1 MLVARESGLHAVIE
15 SQPLSGRP
23 QHRRRP
29 APSLLGG
36 LALAGALALAASA
49 ATGQAMIPATD
60 SGGTTPPPMTLAAY
74 RALSANQSRNYDRT
88 QDISLR
94 QMRILLD
101 VSERTGA
108 SLGQA
113 LATGEMESA
122 YTWNDHVRPT
132 LKNGSLGS
140 ATGVWQFLP
149 GTFHGIVKKYGAQLL
164 AASAANA
171 AMGRAH
177 LDLGEGPFPD
187 AKVRSLI
194 QETVDGQ
201 RGADDE
207 ELQLLRHN
215 FAVLAFAKHY
225 LSVENGATTAEE
237 DYLFHF
243 LGAGQ
248 GRRVLALAR
257 GPARDTLCVKAAEAP
272 VPTLETSPEL
282 VAVDGRIVTIP
293 TSAALTPAPGMTV
306 VPAVASRRAP
316 DPPPAAAVSAMA
328 SRRALAAPRPA
339 VVSRVST
346 AAPPLVVTQRRLQTT
361 PSIST
366 SDRIITIIRGA
377 VGLEPAPLVVPD
389 IGMMLPVAPVA
400 PLAPPP
406 PPPVSSQWGLPAN
419 SPTVTGNLGMFYRD
433 GKGQSQ
439 PYTWAGFLAN
449 LARRVRAADQPAL
462 VRAKYGLGFALKG
475 GDVAE
480 RSYNPANLPEPV
492 EFRYENA
499 RAVLVPEVMVTGP
512 LGRDEIRQYKER
524 VTTLIS
530 QGEDAPR
537 DTLSPQALAALHHLK
552 LLPPQVQEPS
562 TTHPEVRKALH
573 QFRKKVGK
581 EEPNDPA
588 HADLLTPAE
597 RIALEFYDQRIARYA
612 QLQAGQLASFH
623 SALDLN
629 RIKKLPARQ
638 QRLATPHIAALQTAL
653 AAQGLLTQPTQ
664 KVVWRDQKRKKHVEY
679 KPRPFPGKPDK
690 VTVVALNSFQLRNGL
705 RRTMGILDAVT
716 LNMLGLPA
724 MGPDIFQPVTGPQCP
739 FNGWAESTE
748 MCEAAE
754 DKAAVCGPRCVIRSG

>member
-1 MLVARESGLHAVIE
+1 MIE

-23 QHRRRP
+23 HQGQ
-29 APSLLGG
+29 APSFLGG
-36 LALAGALALAASA
+36 LALAGALALAPSHA
-49 ATGQAMIPATD
+49 ADQAMIPVTY
-60 SGGTTPPPMTLAAY
+60 SGGAPPPLTVAAY
-74 RALSANQSRNYDRT
+74 QALSANQSRNYDRT

-164 AASAANA
+164 AASEANA
-171 AMGRAH
+171 AMGRER
-177 LDLGEGPFPD
+177 LDLSEGPFTD

-194 QETVDGQ
+194 LETMDGQ

-257 GPARDTLCVKAAEAP
+257 GEARDTLCVKAVEAP
-272 VPTLETSPEL
+272 APTLETSPEL
-282 VAVDGRIVTIP
+282 ATVDGRIVTIP
-293 TSAALTPAPGMTV
+293 ALAAPSAAPPMAV
-306 VPAVASRRAP
+306 VPAFVARAGRAP
-316 DPPPAAAVSAMA
+316 APPPAAAVTAMA
-328 SRRALAAPRPA
+328 SRRALASPTVAAAPA
-339 VVSRVST
+339 TTSRVSIVLPPPVATPRGQQT
-346 AAPPLVVTQRRLQTT
+346 APGRT
-361 PSIST
+361 T
-366 SDRIITIIRGA
+366 SDRIITILRGA
-377 VGLEPAPLVVPD
+377 VGLEPAPLAAPETGLV
-389 IGMMLPVAPVA
+389 LPMA

-449 LARRVRAADQPAL
+449 LAKRVRAADQPAL
-462 VRAKYGLGFALKG
+462 VRAKYGVGFALKG

-480 RSYNPANLPEPV
+480 RSFNPANLPDPV
-492 EFRYENA
+492 EFRYENG
-499 RAVLVPEVMVTGP
+499 RAVLVPEVMVIGP

-537 DTLSPQALAALHHLK
+537 DTLSPEALAALRHLK
-552 LLPPQVQEPS
+552 LLPPQAQEPS

-573 QFRKKVGK
+573 QFRKKIGK
-581 EEPNDPA
+581 EEPKDPA
-588 HADLLTPAE
+588 HANLLTPAE
-597 RIALEFYDQRIARYA
+597 RIALEFYDQRITRYA
-612 QLQAGQLASFH
+612 QLQAGQLASFNG
-623 SALDLN
+623 ALDLN

-664 KVVWRDQKRKKHVEY
+664 KVVWRDRKRKKHVEY
-679 KPRPFPGKPDK
+679 NPRPFPGKLDK
-690 VTVVALNSFQLRNGL
+690 ATVVALNTFQLRNGL
-705 RRTMGILDAVT
+705 RKTLGIVDAVT
-716 LNMLGLPA
+716 LNMLGLPT
-724 MGPDIFQPVTGPQCP
+724 MGPDIFLPITGPQCP
-739 FNGWAESTE
+739 FYGWTE
-748 MCEAAE
+748 TDSMCEVAE
-754 DKAAVCGPRCVIRSG
+754 EKPTVCGPRCMIRPG